1 MSILVIFSLCSL
13 FSAFFGRFTKFSQNH
28 PAHSSM
34 SMTLPNKSNKSP
46 FSRRFSE
53 QTGINNSRS
62 VNTLGHACSPNSQ
75 RSVDILSQ
83 TSGQTSGSGK
93 LGRTPSIKRTRAP
106 MPPRLVEENSSFS
119 NYSSKQKRSQSAP
132 KSPLATSH
140 RATSQDTLLSEM
152 NAALPASVFTGSV
165 RTVSQMSV
173 DMAMAPPSID
183 QFLERVKSATWWFCI
198 KMAENG

>member
-1 MSILVIFSLCSL
+1 MSILDIFSLFSL
-13 FSAFFGRFTKFSQNH
+13 FSASFNRFATFSQNH
-28 PAHSSM
+28 PVHSSM

-53 QTGINNSRS
+53 QAGINNSRS

-198 KMAENG
+198 KMS